1 MSADPLFQVH
11 DGDAGS
17 ALAVRRHA
25 IFREVNEAW
34 RRYPS
39 LVDGAIDVV
48 CECSS
53 IDCVSVL
60 ELTPAEYD
68 RVRAVATRFVVHAA
82 HEGEPSAV
90 VVERTDRYQVLEVEG
105 EAAAVASRLD
115 PRRR

>member
-1 MSADPLFQVH
+1 MSAEPLFEVH
-11 DGDAGS
+11 DGDEGS

-34 RRYPS
+34 RRYPA
-39 LVDGAIDVV
+39 LVDGLIDVV

-53 IDCVSVL
+53 VDCVSAL
-60 ELTPAEYD
+60 QLTAAEYD

-82 HEGEPSAV
+82 HEAEPSTV
-90 VVERTDRYQVLEVEG
+90 VVEETDSYQVLEVRG

-115 PRRR
+115 PRGR